1 MSKYLL
7 ALIFS
12 TSSLILISQATDVP
26 VDEETGKIMYREVVE
41 QKGTKTEFFNRAISW
56 INSFYKNPVAVT
68 KTRDPESGVI
78 RGLHRI
84 KLKDT
89 MDDGTRTDAGTVQY
103 EFSIELKDG
112 RYRYTLHEFILRQQS
127 KIPVEKWLNQNN
139 PKLRSYLKQINDFST
154 NWITSLKKGML
165 PKVEK
170 SDEW

>member
-7 ALIFS
+7 ALLITS
-12 TSSLILISQATDVP
+12 SSLILFSQTTSIP
-26 VDEETGKIMYREVVE
+26 VDEDTGKIMYREVVE

-68 KTRDPESGVI
+68 KTRDPESGII

-89 MDDGTRTDAGTVQY
+89 MKDGTRTDAGTVQY

-112 RYRYTLHEFILRQQS
+112 RYRYTLHEFVLRQQS
-127 KIPVEKWLNQNN
+127 KIPAERWLNQSDA
-139 PKLRSYLKQINDFST
+139 KSKSYLKQIDDFSK
-154 NWITSLKKGML
+154 NWIASLKSGML